1 MRGASFLDLVAAWLV
16 ALLGLIHLAVG
27 RAVFVAPTSARIWFA
42 SAGFLLIVT
51 GLANVAAHGKADRAQ
66 NGAALAGSASILI
79 LGALIARSDPGLL
92 RQPQT
97 LVLLAL
103 GALLTS
109 QRLLA
114 LTRGRRRR
122 RR

>member
-1 MRGASFLDLVAAWLV
+1 MRGAAFLDLVCAWLV
-16 ALLGLIHLAVG
+16 ALLGLLHLAVG
-27 RAVFVAPTSARIWFA
+27 RAVFTAPTTGRIWFA

-66 NGAALAGSASILI
+66 NGAALAGSVSILV
-79 LGALIARSDPGLL
+79 LGGLIARSDPALL

-103 GALLTS
+103 GAFLTL
-109 QRLLA
+109 QRMQMLS
-114 LTRGRRRR
+114 RGRRRR
-122 RR
+122 R

>member
-1 MRGASFLDLVAAWLV
+1 MHRASFLDLVSAWLV
-16 ALLGLIHLAVG
+16 ALLGILHLAVG
-27 RAVFVAPTSARIWFA
+27 RAVFTAPTTPRIWFA

-51 GLANVAAHGKADRAQ
+51 GLANVAAHGKADRSQ
-66 NGAALAGSASILI
+66 NGAALAGSASILV
-79 LGALIARSDPGLL
+79 LGLLIARSDPDLL

-103 GALLTS
+103 GAFLTI
-109 QRLLA
+109 QRLRA

-122 RR
+122 R

>member
-1 MRGASFLDLVAAWLV
+1 MRGAAFLDLVCAWLV
-16 ALLGLIHLAVG
+16 ALVGVLHLAVG
-27 RAVFVAPTSARIWFA
+27 RAVFVAPTTGRIWFA

-66 NGAALAGSASILI
+66 NGAGLAGSLAILV
-79 LGALIARSDPGLL
+79 LGGLIARSDPGLL
-92 RQPQT
+92 WQPQT
-97 LVLLAL
+97 LLLLAL
-103 GALLTS
+103 GAFLTV
-109 QRLLA
+109 QRLRM

>member
-1 MRGASFLDLVAAWLV
+1 MRGASFLDLVCAWLV
-16 ALLGLIHLAVG
+16 ALLGLLHLAVG
-27 RAVFVAPTSARIWFA
+27 RAVFTAPTNARIWFA

-66 NGAALAGSASILI
+66 NGAALAGSLSILI
-79 LGALIARSDPGLL
+79 LGGLIARSDPGLL
-92 RQPQT
+92 WQPQT

-103 GALLTS
+103 GALLTV
-109 QRLLA
+109 QRLQGLS
-114 LTRGRRRR
+114 RGRRRR